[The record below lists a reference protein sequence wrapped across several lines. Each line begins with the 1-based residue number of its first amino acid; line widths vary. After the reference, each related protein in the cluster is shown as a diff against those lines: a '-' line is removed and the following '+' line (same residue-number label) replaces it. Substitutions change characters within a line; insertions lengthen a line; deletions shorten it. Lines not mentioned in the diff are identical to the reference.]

1 MKKTIIALLALSGLA
16 VADVQD
22 FTSLAFGD
30 GVYATGYSFQFVI
43 DADYDL
49 ATDGSIVAYY
59 GGSHYQSTYGSNV
72 FKLIETNDVLT
83 LSAGVGTMN
92 GGLAADSDIQASTG
106 VNYLRSVTFSTTLQT
121 GTVYTVTG
129 SNGGDQSIDIT
140 LSWAGGSETKEDF
153 NGNMNGYNS
162 SIWARVN
169 SANVVVAPAVPEPTT
184 ATLSLLALAGLAA
197 RRRRK

>member
-1 MKKTIIALLALSGLA
+1 MKKTIIALLSLSGLA

-22 FTSLAFGD
+22 FTSLVFGT
-30 GVYATGYSFQFVI
+30 GTYATEYSFQFVI

-49 ATDGSIVAYY
+49 ATNGSIVAYY
-59 GGSHYQSTYGSNV
+59 GGSNYQTTYGSNV
-72 FKLIETNDVLT
+72 FKLNETNDVLT

-92 GGLAADSDIQASTG
+92 GGLAADSDITASTG
-106 VNYLRSVTFSTTLQT
+106 VNYLRNVTFSTTLQT

-129 SNGGDQSIDIT
+129 SNGGNNSIDIT

-153 NGNMNGYNS
+153 DGNMNGGTATT
-162 SIWARVN
+162 WARVN
-169 SANVVVAPAVPEPTT
+169 SAYAVPEPTT

-197 RRRRK
+197 RRRRR